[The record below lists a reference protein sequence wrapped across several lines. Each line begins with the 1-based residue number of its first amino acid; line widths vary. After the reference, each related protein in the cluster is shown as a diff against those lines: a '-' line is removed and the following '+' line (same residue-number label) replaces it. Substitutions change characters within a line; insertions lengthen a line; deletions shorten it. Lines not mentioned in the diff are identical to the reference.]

1 MKKTKE
7 IKNVYL
13 CLVFFYLMLIKL
25 YTENPNPKQI
35 ASIVSVLQSGGVIV
49 YPTDTVY
56 GIGCDIHN
64 HKAVERIA
72 RIKGIKP
79 ETADFSFICR
89 DLSHLSEY
97 ARQVPNSV
105 FKLMKRNLPGPFT
118 FILNASSKVPKLL
131 ESKKKTVGI
140 RIPNNKI
147 VDAIVE
153 QLGNPLLTTSV
164 HFDYDM
170 IEYSTDP
177 ELIHEKYADMVDLV
191 IDGGYG
197 GIEFS
202 TIVNCTGEEPEIT
215 RQGLGILEN

>member
-1 MKKTKE
+1 
-7 IKNVYL
+7 
-13 CLVFFYLMLIKL
+13 MLTKL
-25 YTENPNPKQI
+25 YPKNPNIKQI
-35 ASIVSVLQSGGVIV
+35 ESIVKILQGGGVII

-64 HKAVERIA
+64 QKAVERIA
-72 RIKGIKP
+72 RIKGVKP
-79 ETADFSFICR
+79 ETANFSFICR

-118 FILNASSKVPKLL
+118 FILNASNKVPKLL

-140 RIPNNKI
+140 RIPDNDI
-147 VDAIVE
+147 SAAIVE

-164 HFDYDM
+164 HFNIEM
-170 IEYSTDP
+170 IEYATDP
-177 ELIHEKYADMVDLV
+177 ELIHEKYSDVVDLV
-191 IDGGYG
+191 VDGVYG

-202 TIVNCTGEEPEIT
+202 TIVDCTDSEPVIVRE
-215 RQGLGILEN
+215 GLGILEY

>member
-1 MKKTKE
+1 
-7 IKNVYL
+7 
-13 CLVFFYLMLIKL
+13 MLTKL
-25 YTENPNPKQI
+25 YSKNPNPKQI
-35 ASIVSVLQSGGVIV
+35 ESIVKVLQGGGVII

-64 HKAVERIA
+64 QKAVERIA
-72 RIKGIKP
+72 RIKGVKP

-118 FILNASSKVPKLL
+118 FILNASNKVPKLL

-140 RIPNNKI
+140 RIPDNDI
-147 VDAIVE
+147 SAAIVE

-164 HFDYDM
+164 LFNVEM
-170 IEYSTDP
+170 IEYATDP
-177 ELIHEKYADMVDLV
+177 EIIHEKYSDVVDLV
-191 IDGGYG
+191 VDGGHG
-197 GIEFS
+197 GVVFS
-202 TIVNCTGEEPEIT
+202 TIVNCTDDEPVIV
-215 RQGLGILEN
+215 RQGLGILMH

>member
-1 MKKTKE
+1 M
-7 IKNVYL
+7 I
-13 CLVFFYLMLIKL
+13 IKL
-25 YTENPNPKQI
+25 YLENTNLKHI
-35 ASIVSVLQSGGVIV
+35 ESVVNALKGGSVII

-72 RIKGIKP
+72 RIKGVKP
-79 ETADFSFICR
+79 EFADFSFICR

-97 ARQVPNSV
+97 ARQVSNTV

-118 FILNASSKVPKLL
+118 FILNASNKVPKIL
-131 ESKKKTVGI
+131 ETKKKTVGI
-140 RIPNNKI
+140 RIPDNKI
-147 VDAIVE
+147 VAAIVE

-164 HFDYDM
+164 HFEDEM
-170 IEYSTDP
+170 IEYATDP

-197 GIEFS
+197 GVEFS
-202 TIVNCTGEEPEIT
+202 TVINCTGDEPEII
-215 RQGLGILEN
+215 RQGLGILEY

>member
-1 MKKTKE
+1 
-7 IKNVYL
+7 
-13 CLVFFYLMLIKL
+13 MLIKI
-25 YTENPNPKQI
+25 YSENPNLKQVE
-35 ASIVSVLQSGGVIV
+35 AIVKILHEGGVII

-72 RIKGIKP
+72 RIKGVKP
-79 ETADFSFICR
+79 EIANFSFICR

-118 FILNASSKVPKLL
+118 FLLNASNKVPKIL
-131 ESKKKTVGI
+131 ETKKKTVGI
-140 RIPNNKI
+140 RIPDNQI
-147 VDAIVE
+147 VSAIVQE
-153 QLGNPLLTTSV
+153 LGNPLLTTSV
-164 HFDYDM
+164 HFDDDM

-177 ELIHEKYADMVDLV
+177 ELIHEKYADTVDLV

-197 GIEFS
+197 GVVFS
-202 TIVNCTGEEPEIT
+202 TIVDCTGSSPEVT
-215 RQGLGILEN
+215 RQGLGILDNQ

>member
-1 MKKTKE
+1 MLTK
-7 IKNVYL
+7 VYS
-13 CLVFFYLMLIKL
+13 
-25 YTENPNPKQI
+25 ENPNPKQI
-35 ASIVSVLQSGGVIV
+35 ESIVGVLQGGGVII

-64 HKAVERIA
+64 QKAVERIA
-72 RIKGIKP
+72 RIKGLRP
-79 ETADFSFICR
+79 EKADFSFICR

-118 FILNASSKVPKLL
+118 FILNASNKVPKIL

-140 RIPNNKI
+140 RIPDNEI
-147 VDAIVE
+147 VAAIVE
-153 QLGNPLLTTSV
+153 RLGNPLLTTSV
-164 HFDYDM
+164 HFEDEM
-170 IEYSTDP
+170 IEYATDP

-191 IDGGYG
+191 VDGGYG

-202 TIVNCTGEEPEIT
+202 TVVNCTGDEPEII
-215 RQGLGILEN
+215 RQGLGILEY

>member
-1 MKKTKE
+1 
-7 IKNVYL
+7 
-13 CLVFFYLMLIKL
+13 MLIKL
-25 YTENPNPKQI
+25 YSENPNPKQI
-35 ASIVSVLQSGGVIV
+35 EAIVQVLQGGGVIV

-79 ETADFSFICR
+79 ENADFSFICR

-97 ARQVPNSV
+97 ARQVSNSV

-118 FILNASSKVPKLL
+118 FILNASNKVPKIL
-131 ESKKKTVGI
+131 ETKKKTVGI
-140 RIPNNKI
+140 RIPDNDI
-147 VDAIVE
+147 VSAIVE

-164 HFDYDM
+164 HFDDEM

-177 ELIHEKYADMVDLV
+177 ELIHEKYADLVDLV
-191 IDGGYG
+191 IDGYG

-202 TIVNCTGEEPEIT
+202 TIINCLENEPVIV
-215 RQGLGILEN
+215 RQGLGILDGG

>member
-1 MKKTKE
+1 
-7 IKNVYL
+7 
-13 CLVFFYLMLIKL
+13 MLTKL
-25 YTENPNPKQI
+25 YPKNPNIKQI
-35 ASIVSVLQSGGVIV
+35 ESIVKILQGGGVII

-64 HKAVERIA
+64 QKAVERIA
-72 RIKGIKP
+72 RIKGVKP
-79 ETADFSFICR
+79 ETANFSFICR

-118 FILNASSKVPKLL
+118 FILNASNKVPKLL

-140 RIPNNKI
+140 RIPDNDI
-147 VDAIVE
+147 SAAIVE

-164 HFDYDM
+164 HFNIEM
-170 IEYSTDP
+170 IEYATDP
-177 ELIHEKYADMVDLV
+177 ELIHEKYSDVVDLV
-191 IDGGYG
+191 VDGGYG

-202 TIVNCTGEEPEIT
+202 TIVDCTDSEPVIVRE
-215 RQGLGILEN
+215 GLGILEYWISKSFVK